1 MKAMIEAEGLAKRYP
16 GGVQALDGLS
26 AARLAIVDRGQ
37 VVVTGTPGELK
48 AKLRG
53 DSVQVEL
60 AEQADRGGAHAAVEA
75 LPGMREVTVDGRTL
89 QARVD
94 DGARAVPVV
103 LQALE
108 ARRIPVASAT
118 MARPSLDDVY
128 LRFAGRTFAA
138 ADEAT
143 AQPAEVA

>member
-60 AEQADRGGAHAAVEA
+60 AEQADPGGAHAAVE
-75 LPGMREVTVDGRTL
+75 V
-89 QARVD
+89 
-94 DGARAVPVV
+94 
-103 LQALE
+103 
-108 ARRIPVASAT
+108 S
-118 MARPSLDDVY
+118 SS
-128 LRFAGRTFAA
+128 
-138 ADEAT
+138 
-143 AQPAEVA
+143 